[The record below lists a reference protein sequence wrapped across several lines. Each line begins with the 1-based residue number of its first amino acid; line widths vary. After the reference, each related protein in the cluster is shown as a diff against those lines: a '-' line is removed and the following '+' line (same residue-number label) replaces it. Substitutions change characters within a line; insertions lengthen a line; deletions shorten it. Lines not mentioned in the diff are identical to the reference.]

1 VLRHTQVAVEVL
13 QEKNLV
19 LLISILALVVLV
31 VEVLVEQEQ
40 MELQELLIPEAV
52 EVAEVISLTV
62 K

>member
-1 VLRHTQVAVEVL
+1 MEVL

-19 LLISILALVVLV
+19 LLISMLALVVLV

>member
-19 LLISILALVVLV
+19 LVMSMLALVVLV